1 MQAGALAWGDPR
13 EEGTAVTDR
22 GAWQAT
28 VSRVTE
34 SDTAEA
40 A

>member
-13 EEGTAVTDR
+13 EEGVAAVDR
-22 GAWQAT
+22 GAWQAL

-34 SDTAEA
+34 SDAAEA